1 MRMAEFKDKVT
12 RLKNEI
18 IGSMPDMLE
27 DDVNNILIPAIVERI
42 RSSGKKSGDG
52 NFSSYKDY
60 WANVRAKNGRQTG
73 FKDFTFLGNLLD
85 SLKVNGNV
93 LSDGRGRF
101 RVSYDFLGKVK
112 DGDGRAP
119 RKDGDR
125 DARWV
130 ASGHSERE
138 GTVISQMTEQEKKDL
153 YDRIYKWLESKVIT
167 L

>member
-1 MRMAEFKDKVT
+1 MAELKDKVT

-27 DDVNNILIPAIVERI
+27 DDVNSILIPAIVERI
-42 RSSGKKSGDG
+42 TTTGQRNRNG
-52 NFSSYKDY
+52 NFTSYKDY
-60 WANVRAKNGRQTG
+60 WAKVRSKNGRQTG

-101 RVSYDFLGKVK
+101 RVSYDFLGEVK
-112 DGDGRAP
+112 DGDRSSP
-119 RKDGDR
+119 RTR

-138 GTVISQMTEQEKKDL
+138 GVIISQATEQELKDFEE
-153 YDRIYKWLESKVIT
+153 RIYKWVESKMVT